1 MLGEPLPPHLNSE
14 LMGKTF
20 FALIEERYPSAEK
33 VLQIATKLGVET
45 ISAKIILLSVMRDA
59 VKQVSPKLYR
69 SMQHRD
75 DLYAAI
81 IAALEELEDKLEE
94 LEEQEAQNASE
105 EEEPI

>member
-1 MLGEPLPPHLNSE
+1 MLGEQLPPHLNSE

-33 VLQIATKLGVET
+33 VLQISSKLGVET

-69 SMQHRD
+69 SIQHRD
-75 DLYAAI
+75 DLYTAI

-94 LEEQEAQNASE
+94 QEELEAEKAAE
-105 EEEPI
+105 EDEE